1 MTELLLQMVPV
12 PLGLLCLCTAAAA
25 GGSLRSAVC
34 LYVCFGHLLL
44 GGHYVTQ
51 RSVLSSFS
59 HVSSP
64 HHHLHHH
71 RQHSPKC
78 PSSFSS
84 SSSSIQ
90 SKTVSVWP
98 CLALICALKRLRR
111 RGIMMP
117 VLLVLLVPLIRSTC
131 LLSRLHCFKTG
142 QSVWER
148 GIRCP
153 FDACFGI
160 DSSMNHHRRCH
171 YHHHHHH
178 HHYT

>member
-1 MTELLLQMVPV
+1 MLLLLVV
-12 PLGLLCLCTAAAA
+12 
-25 GGSLRSAVC
+25 
-34 LYVCFGHLLL
+34 
-44 GGHYVTQ
+44 GHYDPL
-51 RSVLSSFS
+51 SVCVCVLWSSPRWSLCYPAPCPSPSLS

-64 HHHLHHH
+64 HHHHHHH

-78 PSSFSS
+78 PSSSS

-98 CLALICALKRLRR
+98 YLALICALKRLRR
-111 RGIMMP
+111 RRIMMP
-117 VLLVLLVPLIRSTC
+117 MLLVLLVLLVPLIRSTC